1 MQKKKFDLTSD
12 IVNVDLEDIKMDQR
26 SSLESSGF
34 SSKAAQKRNG
44 VENKRAVLITI
55 SVDEEVR
62 KEYKTWCAKRG
73 VKMNEAF
80 LECFELLKKQD
91 Y

>member
-44 VENKRAVLITI
+44 AENKRAVLITI

-80 LECFELLKKQD
+80 LEGFELLKKKD